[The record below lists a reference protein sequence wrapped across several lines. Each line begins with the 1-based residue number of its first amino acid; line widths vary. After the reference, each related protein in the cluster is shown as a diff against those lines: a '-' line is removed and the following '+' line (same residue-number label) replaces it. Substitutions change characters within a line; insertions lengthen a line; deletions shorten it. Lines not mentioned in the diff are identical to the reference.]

1 MEVIFMPNITI
12 SIDEDLIRS
21 GREYA
26 KKHNTSLNALI
37 RQLLEQ
43 TVRSNSKEWLEDCF
57 RLMDKTNADSKGKRW
72 SRQELYD
79 V

>member
-1 MEVIFMPNITI
+1 MPNITI

-43 TVRSNSKEWLEDCF
+43 TVRSNSKEWREDCF
-57 RLMDKTNADSKGKRW
+57 RLMDKTDADSKGKRW